1 MKSGT
6 LVQVLSLTFVLF
18 VGLIAVASIAL
29 RVNISDNWEDK
40 RCDPYVIPIAG
51 LFKPFED
58 TRTASEFSTDNWKFC
73 QKEYIQNALRTAT
86 RGATDLVSSTSS
98 SVGMIQDIVGV
109 SADIFFDVWKFCH
122 SMYSGFMD
130 KMKTATMLFR
140 NFMIKMHTLI
150 QRVDAAIT
158 SIVFALISLMIG
170 IMDSI
175 KFMVVVAVIIMAIL
189 IILQIILFFIL
200 LPISGLIATAM
211 ATLNIIIITLAATL
225 VTAASDTFISSGACF
240 ASGTQVAINGS
251 KFKSK
256 SIETIQLGQVLQDG
270 GRVTAKHQFIIPGGI
285 TDMCLLNGVRVT
297 GDHLVVYKNA
307 LIPVREHPDCIPIQY
322 VYSEPVWCLTTT
334 TRRIPVLGLGLG
346 LGLTLF
352 ADWEE
357 IDDADADGRQQWYR
371 EVWKSLNRFVPLPVS
386 DSKLDDESGVDPN
399 CLIECRKL
407 FLFGI
412 EYVVHK
418 PIKDVR
424 IGDVVCDSLSVS
436 GKTTVIGKVS
446 LEGDM
451 SSDVTQISPG
461 VFVSPG
467 TWGFRDGLWSLMNSS
482 TCDRHL
488 SRWEHLYTESGSFTL
503 KDGLTNGLTIRDA
516 SDVGLAN
523 LEKLVKKV
531 VMK

>member
-1 MKSGT
+1 M
-6 LVQVLSLTFVLF
+6 
-18 VGLIAVASIAL
+18 AL

-58 TRTASEFSTDNWKFC
+58 PRTASEFSTDNWKFC

-86 RGATDLVSSTSS
+86 RGVDNLVSSTSAS
-98 SVGMIQDIVGV
+98 AGMIQDIVGV

-150 QRVDAAIT
+150 QRVDAAVT
-158 SIVFALISLMIG
+158 SIVFALISLLIG

-200 LPISGLIATAM
+200 MPISGLIATAM
-211 ATLNIIIITLAATL
+211 ATMNIIIITLAATV
-225 VTAASDTFISSGACF
+225 VTAVSDSFISSGACF
-240 ASGTQVAINGS
+240 ASGTRVSLSVPVSDPDSVDGS
-251 KFKSK
+251 NKTNKTKTKTMSK
-256 SIETIQLGQVLQDG
+256 SIETIQLGQELQGG
-270 GRVTAKHQFIIPGGI
+270 GRVTAIHQFIIPGGI
-285 TDMCLLNGVRVT
+285 TNMCMLNGIRVT

-307 LIPVREHPDCIPIQY
+307 LIPVSEHPDCVHIHS
-322 VYSEPVWCLTTT
+322 VCSEPVWCLTTT
-334 TRRIPVLGLGLG
+334 TRRIPVLGHGPEI
-346 LGLTLF
+346 TWF

-357 IDDADADGRQQWYR
+357 IDDDDTDGRQQWYR
-371 EVWKSLNRFVPLPVS
+371 EVWKSLNRFVPMSIS
-386 DSKLDDESGVDPN
+386 DSKLDVESGVDPN

-407 FLFGI
+407 FWFGI
-412 EYVVHK
+412 EYIVYK

-424 IGDVVCDSLSVS
+424 IGDVVCDSFSLS
-436 GKTTVIGKVS
+436 GQTTVIGKVS

-451 SSDVTQISPG
+451 SADVTQIG
-461 VFVSPG
+461 QGLYVSPG
-467 TWGFRDGLWSLMNSS
+467 TWGFRDGLWTLMNSP
-482 TCDRHL
+482 TCDKHV
-488 SRWEHLYTESGSFTL
+488 SRWEHLYTASGSFTI
-503 KDGLTNGLTIRDA
+503 KGGLTIRDA

-523 LEKLVKKV
+523 LERLVKKV